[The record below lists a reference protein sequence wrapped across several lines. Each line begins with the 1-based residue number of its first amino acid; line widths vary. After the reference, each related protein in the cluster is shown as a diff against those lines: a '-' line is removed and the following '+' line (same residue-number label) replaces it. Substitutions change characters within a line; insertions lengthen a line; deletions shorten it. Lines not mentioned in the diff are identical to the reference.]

1 MRRKIVSLLVLVVA
15 LSLLSAQSLY
25 IQSKAA
31 STPLAVVTSSP
42 SVTPK
47 TVTINV
53 LNATIIEIG
62 NSTITV
68 ESNQF
73 SGELIAIGRWIML
86 SKNEVGIRCWLEA
99 KNSIEEGEAVIVM
112 ATVSR
117 GNKTIDVLMGLKQD
131 DVVLVRPILMK
142 HAVIKVRHGT
152 FEFSCKLIDKM
163 GPLLVIEKREI
174 RALVLVNPESKW
186 YKAGYGDVLWKDVID
201 EFNIGDAL
209 WLCTHNIAVLRDDFS
224 KIFGFK
230 AVIWGFSGAII
241 DLTSGVAVAKYPL

>member
-1 MRRKIVSLLVLVVA
+1 MRRKIVGLLVLIVA

-31 STPLAVVTSSP
+31 STPLTVAANSP

-47 TVTINV
+47 TVTINA

-68 ESNQF
+68 GSNQF
-73 SGELIAIGRWIML
+73 SGKLITIGKWIML
-86 SKNEVGIRCWLEA
+86 SKDEVGIRCWLEA
-99 KNSIEEGEAVIVM
+99 KNSIEEGEAVMVM

-117 GNKTIDVLMGLKQD
+117 GNKTIDVLMGLKQN
-131 DVVLVRPILMK
+131 DVILVRPILMK
-142 HAVIKVRHGT
+142 HAVVKAKHGT
-152 FEFSCKLIDKM
+152 FEFSCKLTDKR
-163 GPLLVIEKREI
+163 GPLLMIEKRGI
-174 RALVLVNPESKW
+174 KALVLVNPESKW

-201 EFNIGDAL
+201 EFNVGDTL

-230 AVIWGFSGAII
+230 AIIWGFSGAII